1 MMETINELKEK
12 IHFYKL
18 TIQDMKEHYGEF
30 EMETNQEIKDLKH
43 EIEALNKEI
52 NKGMTYKKRCELAIE
67 YIKKLKTYPYLT
79 KYYIKDLEN
88 ILKGE
93 KNDD

>member
-1 MMETINELKEK
+1 METINELKEK

-30 EMETNQEIKDLKH
+30 EMETNQEIK
-43 EIEALNKEI
+43 
-52 NKGMTYKKRCELAIE
+52 ELQQRIDKAIE
-67 YIKKLKTYPYLT
+67 LCENYFMDFQVDYLGKKT
-79 KYYIKDLEN
+79 KRYATIDAGKIIE

>member
-1 MMETINELKEK
+1 METINELKEK

-30 EMETNQEIKDLKH
+30 EMETNQEIK
-43 EIEALNKEI
+43 
-52 NKGMTYKKRCELAIE
+52 ELQERIDKAVE
-67 YIKKLKTYPYLT
+67 YIEHNYFITGRIEELHK
-79 KYYIKDLEN
+79 

-93 KNDD
+93 KEND